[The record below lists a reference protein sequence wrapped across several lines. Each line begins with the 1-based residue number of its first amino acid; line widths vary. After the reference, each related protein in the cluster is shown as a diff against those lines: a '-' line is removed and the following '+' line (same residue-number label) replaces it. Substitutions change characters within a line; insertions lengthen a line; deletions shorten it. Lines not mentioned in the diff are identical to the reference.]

1 VGVAERDPARSPD
14 GKWIAYFSDE
24 YGEYALHLRQ
34 QDGMGEV
41 KKINLGNPPSFFY
54 SPTWLPDSKKIAYSD
69 KRLDLWCLDID
80 AGKPLHV
87 DTNPYD
93 GGPGTGFNPVWSPDN
108 RWIAYTRQLDSSLSA
123 VFVYGVED
131 KTAHQVTDGLSDA
144 ASVAFDKNGKYLYFF
159 ASTDDGP
166 AIASSMGAYKVPIT
180 RGAYVVVL
188 QKDLKSPLGSAERRR
203 EGRGR
208 QIPRHECAKVSR
220 GCGRMQTRRRGQ
232 DRQRIRSG
240 EVRQRG

>member
-1 VGVAERDPARSPD
+1 MV
-14 GKWIAYFSDE
+14 
-24 YGEYALHLRQ
+24 
-34 QDGMGEV
+34 EV
-41 KKINLGNPPSFFY
+41 KKINLCKPPSFFY
-54 SPTWLPDSKKIAYSD
+54 SPTWSPDSKKIAYSD
-69 KRLDLWCLDID
+69 KRLNLWYLDID

-144 ASVAFDKNGKYLYFF
+144 ASVVFDKNGKYLYFF

-188 QKDLKSPLGSAERRR
+188 QKDRKSPLAPQSDEEKVASDRSGAKIAADSDDCKPESGGKPGGEASAEKKD
-203 EGRGR
+203 ENQTGKKD
-208 QIPRHECAKVSR
+208 QKDAKEAKE
-220 GCGRMQTRRRGQ
+220 TP
-232 DRQRIRSG
+232 
-240 EVRQRG
+240 